1 MRRMRKFKIFSA
13 VLATALLV
21 AASCGSD
28 NELPN
33 PGPPEPPEEI
43 GKAQVWVTTGD
54 QSKLLSKE
62 TDIPI
67 TAETETEFPAI
78 TLNASEKLQQIEGF
92 GAALTGSSAYLI
104 NKRMSPAQRNSL
116 LESLF
121 DAAEGIGIS
130 YLRMTIGASD
140 FSLADYTYDD
150 MPSGQT
156 DYALEYFSI
165 EKDRADIVPVFR
177 QITTIVPEIKIMGSP
192 WSPPAWMKTNGS
204 LIGGKLKPE
213 AYDVYARYLAAYIS
227 AYAAEGI
234 AIDAITPQNEPL
246 HFTANYP
253 CMEMQADEQ
262 VEFIGAHLG
271 PVFAT
276 EGLTTK
282 IIAYDH
288 NWDNPQYPINILND
302 PAVRQYVAGSA
313 FHAYAG
319 DVSAMSVVHNAHP
332 DKGLYFT
339 EISGGEWATSFSDN
353 LQWYMKNVFVG
364 ATRNWSKNVLMWNL
378 ALDEN
383 HGPTNNGCQDCRG
396 VVTINSINGSV
407 TRNVEY
413 YAIGHFS
420 KFVRPGAF
428 RITST
433 NLDAATQL
441 DHVAFINADGSNVLI
456 IANASQQGKSFTT
469 KLADGQF
476 SYFIGARSVAT
487 IVWE

>member
-1 MRRMRKFKIFSA
+1 MRKFRVFSA
-13 VLATALLV
+13 VLATVLLF

-28 NELPN
+28 DGLPD
-33 PGPPEPPEEI
+33 PGPPKPPEEI
-43 GKAQVWVTTGD
+43 GKAQVWLTTGD
-54 QSKLLSKE
+54 QSKLLSRE
-62 TDIPI
+62 ADISI
-67 TAETETEFPAI
+67 TAETETDLPSI
-78 TLNASEKLQQIEGF
+78 TIQASEKLQEIEGF

-104 NKRMSPAQRNSL
+104 NKKMSPAQRVSL
-116 LESLF
+116 LETLF
-121 DAAEGIGIS
+121 DAEEGIGIS

-140 FSLADYTYDD
+140 FSLANYTYDD
-150 MPSGQT
+150 MSPGET
-156 DYALEYFSI
+156 DFALEHFTI
-165 EKDRADIVPVFR
+165 EKDRADIIPVFR
-177 QITTIVPEIKIMGSP
+177 QIINMVPEMKIMGSP

-213 AYDVYARYLAAYIS
+213 AYDVYARYFAAYIK

-246 HFTANYP
+246 HFTASYP
-253 CMEMQADEQ
+253 CMEMQAGEQ
-262 VEFIGAHLG
+262 LEFIGAHLG

-288 NWDNPQYPINILND
+288 NWDNTQYPIYILND
-302 PAVRQYVAGSA
+302 PTVRQYVAGSA

-353 LQWYMKNVFVG
+353 LQWYMKNIFVG
-364 ATRNWSKNVLMWNL
+364 ATRNWSRNVLMWNL

-383 HGPTNNGCQDCRG
+383 YGPTNNGCQDCRG
-396 VVTINSINGSV
+396 VVTINSVNGSFK
-407 TRNVEY
+407 RNVEY
-413 YAIGHFS
+413 YSIGHFS

-433 NLDAATQL
+433 NFDAATQL
-441 DHVAFINADGSNVLI
+441 DHVAFSNTDGSKVLVV
-456 IANASQQGKSFTT
+456 ANASSEGKSFTV
-469 KLADGQF
+469 KCGDGQF
-476 SYFIGARSVAT
+476 TYFIGARSVAT